1 MARDRR
7 PKGKL
12 VRKFGENIFGN
23 PKFDKLLNNKP
34 YPPGQHG
41 MARKKVS
48 DYGIQL
54 KEKQKLK
61 TMYGLLERQFR
72 NLFKKAERM
81 KGVTGDNLLQLL
93 ESRLDNTVYRL
104 GLASSRSQ
112 ARQLVLHRHIT
123 VNGKIVNI
131 PSYTMRKNDVIQV
144 KEKSR
149 RLTVFHE
156 SLKNVRAENMY
167 PWLNIDKAQLK
178 GEYLYAPL
186 REEIPVNIQENMIVE
201 LYSK

>member
-1 MARDRR
+1 MARYTG

-23 PKFDKLLNNKP
+23 PKYDKILNNKP

-41 MARKKVS
+41 MGRKKVS

-61 TMYGLLERQFR
+61 IMYGLLEKQFR
-72 NLFKKAERM
+72 KYFKKAERM
-81 KGVTGDNLLQLL
+81 KGVTGENLLLLL
-93 ESRLDNTVYRL
+93 ESRLDNTIFRL
-104 GLASSRSQ
+104 GLAVSRSQ

-123 VNGKIVNI
+123 VNGKVVNI
-131 PSYTMRKNDVIQV
+131 PSYLLSKGDTIQV
-144 KEKSR
+144 REKSR
-149 RLTVFHE
+149 RLSVFHE
-156 SLKNVRAENMY
+156 SLKKVRAENMY
-167 PWLNIDKAQLK
+167 PWLNLDKARLA
-178 GEYLYAPL
+178 GEFLYAPQ
-186 REEIPVNIQENMIVE
+186 REEIPVNVQENMIVE

>member
-1 MARDRR
+1 MARYTG

-23 PKFDKLLNNKP
+23 PKFDKVLNNKP

-41 MARKKVS
+41 MGRKKVS

-61 TMYGLLERQFR
+61 IMYGLLEKQFR
-72 NLFKKAERM
+72 KYFKKAERM
-81 KGVTGDNLLQLL
+81 KGVTGENLLLLL
-93 ESRLDNTVYRL
+93 ESRLDNTLFRL
-104 GLASSRSQ
+104 GLAVSRSQ

-123 VNGKIVNI
+123 VNGKVVNI
-131 PSYTMRKNDVIQV
+131 PSYLLTKGDTIQV
-144 KEKSR
+144 REKSR
-149 RLTVFHE
+149 RLAVFHE
-156 SLKNVRAENMY
+156 SLKKVRAENMY
-167 PWLNIDKAQLK
+167 PWLNLDKAHLS
-178 GEYLYAPL
+178 GEFLYAPH
-186 REEIPVNIQENMIVE
+186 REEIPVNVQENMIVE

>member
-41 MARKKVS
+41 MSRKKVS

-61 TMYGLLERQFR
+61 IMYGLLERQFR

-81 KGVTGDNLLQLL
+81 KGVTGENLLQLL

-104 GLASSRSQ
+104 GLASTRSQ

-149 RLTVFHE
+149 RLNVFHE
-156 SLKNVRAENMY
+156 SLKNVRADNMY

>member
-1 MARDRR
+1 MARYTG

-23 PKFDKLLNNKP
+23 PKFDKLLSNKP
-34 YPPGQHG
+34 YAPGQHG
-41 MARKKVS
+41 MSRKKVS

-61 TMYGLLERQFR
+61 IMYGLLEKQFR
-72 NLFKKAERM
+72 KYFKKAERM
-81 KGVTGDNLLQLL
+81 QGVTGENLLQLL
-93 ESRLDNTVYRL
+93 ESRLDNTIFRL
-104 GLASSRSQ
+104 GLAISRTQ
-112 ARQLVLHRHIT
+112 ARQIVLHRHIT

-131 PSYTMRKNDVIQV
+131 PSYTLSKGDSVQV
-144 KEKSR
+144 REKSR
-149 RLTVFHE
+149 KLNVFHE
-156 SLKNVRAENMY
+156 SLKKARTENMY
-167 PWLNIDKAQLK
+167 PWLNLDKASLT
-178 GEYLYAPL
+178 GEFLYAPQ

>member
-23 PKFDKLLNNKP
+23 PKFDKLLTRKP

-61 TMYGLLERQFR
+61 IMYGLLERQFR

-104 GLASSRSQ
+104 GLAVSRSQ
-112 ARQLVLHRHIT
+112 ARQLVLHRHIL
-123 VNGKIVNI
+123 VNGRIVNI
-131 PSYTMRKNDVIQV
+131 PSYTLKKGDIIQV

-149 RLTVFHE
+149 KKNVFHE
-156 SLKNVRAENMY
+156 SLKNSRSDNMY
-167 PWLNIDKAQLK
+167 AWLNIDKAQLK
-178 GEYLYAPL
+178 GEFLYPPL

>member
-41 MARKKVS
+41 MSRKKVS

-61 TMYGLLERQFR
+61 IMYGLLERQFR

-81 KGVTGDNLLQLL
+81 KGVTGENLLQLL

-104 GLASSRSQ
+104 GLASTRSQ

-149 RLTVFHE
+149 RLNVFHE
-156 SLKNVRAENMY
+156 SLKSVRAENMY

>member
-41 MARKKVS
+41 MSRKKVS

-61 TMYGLLERQFR
+61 IMYGLLERQFR

-156 SLKNVRAENMY
+156 SLKSVRADNMY

>member
-1 MARDRR
+1 MARYTGPR
-7 PKGKL
+7 GKL

-61 TMYGLLERQFR
+61 IMFGLLERQFR
-72 NLFKKAERM
+72 RYFKRAERM
-81 KGVTGDNLLQLL
+81 KGVTGENLLLLL
-93 ESRLDNTVYRL
+93 ESRLDNTVFRL
-104 GLASSRSQ
+104 GLATSRSQ
-112 ARQLVLHRHIT
+112 ARQLVLHKHIT
-123 VNGKIVNI
+123 VNNQVVNI
-131 PSYTMRKNDVIQV
+131 PSFVLSAGDSIQV
-144 KEKSR
+144 REKSR
-149 RLTVFHE
+149 RLSVFHE
-156 SLKNVRAENMY
+156 SLKKVRTDNMY
-167 PWLNIDKAQLK
+167 PWLKLDKAKLS
-178 GEYLYAPL
+178 GEYLYAPN
-186 REEIPVNIQENMIVE
+186 REEIPVNIQESMIVE

>member
-1 MARDRR
+1 MARYTG

-23 PKFDKLLNNKP
+23 PKFDKVLNNKP

-41 MARKKVS
+41 MGRKKVS

-61 TMYGLLERQFR
+61 IMYGLLERQFR
-72 NLFKKAERM
+72 KYFKKAERM
-81 KGVTGDNLLQLL
+81 KGVTGENLLLLL
-93 ESRLDNTVYRL
+93 ESRLDNTLFRL
-104 GLASSRSQ
+104 GLAVSRSQ

-123 VNGKIVNI
+123 VNGKVVNI
-131 PSYTMRKNDVIQV
+131 PSYLLVKGDTIQV
-144 KEKSR
+144 REKSR
-149 RLTVFHE
+149 RLAVFHE
-156 SLKNVRAENMY
+156 SLKKVRAENMY
-167 PWLNIDKAQLK
+167 PWLNLDKAHLS
-178 GEYLYAPL
+178 GEFLYAPN
-186 REEIPVNIQENMIVE
+186 REEIPVNVQENMIVE